1 MPQNRSDLALNGRT
15 LSALPRPKKGDPR
28 KPIGMQSISH
38 IFTGGGREFARAAR
52 WKLNSNLTTTYEQS
66 AGAPARY
73 LVTVS
78 IVGLGAIDK

>member
-1 MPQNRSDLALNGRT
+1 MPQNHSDLALNGRT
-15 LSALPRPKKGDPR
+15 LSARAQKKGDPR